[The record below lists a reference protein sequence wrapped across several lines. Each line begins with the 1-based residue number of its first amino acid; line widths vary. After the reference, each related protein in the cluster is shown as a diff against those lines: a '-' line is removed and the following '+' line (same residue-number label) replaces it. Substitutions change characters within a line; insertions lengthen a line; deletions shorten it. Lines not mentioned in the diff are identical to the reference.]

1 MRAANALLVLLIPG
15 AAAAQIASP
24 ERSMQVVATAPSL
37 CRMAPPTAT
46 GDMFIAADSGG
57 ALLQLNDLVN
67 DDGVANPRQVS
78 LSIDVICTG
87 PHNVRILSASGG
99 ISNVE
104 SSGPVGPGFSNR
116 LNYALQAD
124 WAGQS
129 FGFATA
135 GAPVAAD
142 LVQNAPARGSFGV
155 QLNFTGGERLV
166 AGEYEDELTVTFNP
180 Q

>member
-1 MRAANALLVLLIPG
+1 MRAAHALLLLLIPG
-15 AAAAQIASP
+15 AAAAQTASP
-24 ERSMQVVATAPSL
+24 ERSIQVVATAPSL

-46 GDMFIAADSGG
+46 GDATFSAESGG

-67 DDGVANPRQVS
+67 DDGIANPLQVS
-78 LSIDVICTG
+78 LSIDVICSG
-87 PHNVRILSASGG
+87 PHNVRVLSASGG
-99 ISNVE
+99 ISNRE
-104 SSGPVGPGFSNR
+104 GAGAIGTGFSSR
-116 LNYALQAD
+116 LDYALQAD

-142 LVQNAPARGSFGV
+142 LTRNAPAHGTFGV
-155 QLNFTGGERLV
+155 ELNFTGGERLV